1 MERADLADMS
11 KSYGKHRDYWMKKR
25 RLSHRYIEILDGM
38 LSEPLNVMD
47 LGCGGGR
54 LSLLLADKVEK
65 IVGVDISE
73 DLIEGARESAKEL
86 GKEGLAFLAGDLRDP
101 GTWEGAR
108 EEIDGLRFDLLV
120 SNLMIRKDTC
130 DIMQVLGDSYRNLAV
145 DSKLCYRIQE
155 ASDLRDL
162 GVPSPCYSQKEV
174 VEACGESGFREID
187 VEEEMFHQRFSSAD
201 FVLKFLDRTHLIEHY
216 RKTGALEKIKTRLK
230 RMEGKRGVTLQ
241 RHYLILTATR

>member
-25 RLSHRYIEILDGM
+25 RLSHRYIEILDG
-38 LSEPLNVMD
+38 LTSEPLNVMD

-54 LSLLLADKVEK
+54 LSILLADKVEK

-86 GKEGLAFLAGDLRDP
+86 GKDDLVFLTGDLRDP

-108 EEIDGLRFDLLV
+108 EEIGGVRFDLLV

-130 DIMQVLGDSYRNLAV
+130 SISQLLEESYRNLAV

-155 ASDLRDL
+155 ARDLRDL
-162 GVPSPCYSQKEV
+162 GTPCPCYSRKEV
-174 VEACGESGFREID
+174 EGAAEESGFRDIA

-216 RKTGALEKIKTRLK
+216 RKVGTLEKIKTKLK